1 MAWIAVTTDDGQP
14 VWKERALSEAFA
26 SDHFRASL
34 ADRLGWAVNDA
45 EELERGPDADVI
57 SLRARRAP
65 ADRLPSAA

>member
-1 MAWIAVTTDDGQP
+1 MAWIAVTTDGGQP

-45 EELERGPDADVI
+45 EELERGTAGFLFARPAP
-57 SLRARRAP
+57 RAARAFW
-65 ADRLPSAA
+65 SS